1 MGDTEM
7 NEKEMPLRYG
17 FNPHQKPARIYSRKG
32 TLPFKVLN
40 GAPGYINMLDALN
53 SWQLVKELKQALDL
67 PAAASFKHVS
77 PAGAAVGIPL
87 GDALKKAYF
96 VDDMDESPLMA
107 AYARARGADRVSS
120 YGDFAALSDTVD
132 VLTAE
137 LIAREVSDGMI
148 APGYEPAA
156 LDILRAKK
164 GGKYLVIE
172 MDANYEPPETET
184 RQVFG
189 IDFEQKRNNAVASP
203 DLLNNI
209 VTVKKVLPPEAVRDL
224 IIATAAIKYTQ
235 SNTIGFA
242 VDGQAIGIG
251 AGQQSRIHC
260 TRLAAD
266 KADRWF
272 LRQHP
277 VLLGMKWRQGVVRAE
292 RNNAI
297 DLYLQEKLNRFE
309 EQNLA
314 AALEEVPP
322 QLTYEEKRE
331 WLSRLKGVSLSSDGM
346 IPFRDTIDRAHAS
359 GVSYVVQPGGSIR
372 DDDVIKACDD
382 YGMVM
387 AFSGVR
393 LFHH

>member
-1 MGDTEM
+1 MGDAEM

-17 FNPHQKPARIYSRKG
+17 FNPHQKPSRIFSKTG
-32 TLPFKVLN
+32 ALPFRVLN

-77 PAGAAVGIPL
+77 PAGTAVGIPL
-87 GDALKKAYF
+87 DNALRKAYF
-96 VDDMDESPLMA
+96 VDDMEQSPLMA

-132 VLTAE
+132 VPTAK
-137 LIAREVSDGMI
+137 LITREVSDGMI

-156 LDILRAKK
+156 LEILKAKK

-172 MDANYEPPETET
+172 IDTAYEPPETDT
-184 RQVFG
+184 REVFG
-189 IDFEQKRNNAVASP
+189 INFEQKRNNAVATP
-203 DLLNNI
+203 DMLTNV
-209 VTVKKVLPPEAVRDL
+209 VTVKKDFPAAAVRDL

-277 VLLGMKWRQGVVRAE
+277 VVLGMKWRQGVVRAE

-297 DLYLQEKLNRFE
+297 DLYLQERLNKFE
-309 EQNLA
+309 KQNLEA
-314 AALEEVPP
+314 VLEEVPP
-322 QLTYEEKRE
+322 QLTYEEKVK
-331 WLSRLKGVSLSSDGM
+331 WLVGLKGVSLSSDGM
-346 IPFRDTIDRAHAS
+346 IPFRDTIDRAHES
-359 GVSYVVQPGGSIR
+359 GVEYVVQPGSSIR
-372 DDDVIKACDD
+372 DDSVIKACDD

>member
-1 MGDTEM
+1 M
-7 NEKEMPLRYG
+7 NETEIALRYG
-17 FNPHQKPARIYSRKG
+17 FNPHQKSARIYTKKG
-32 TLPFKVLN
+32 TLPFRVLN

-53 SWQLVKELKQALDL
+53 SWQLVSELKQVLKM

-87 GDALKKAYF
+87 NDALEKAYF
-96 VDDMDESPLMA
+96 VDDMELSPLSA

-132 VLTAE
+132 VPTAR
-137 LIAREVSDGMI
+137 LLSREVSDGVI
-148 APGYEPAA
+148 APGYGKEA
-156 LDILRAKK
+156 LDILKEKK
-164 GGKYLVIE
+164 GGKYLIIE
-172 MDANYEPPETET
+172 IDVNYQPEELET
-184 RQVFG
+184 REVFG
-189 IDFEQKRNNAVASP
+189 VQFEQKRNNLIVTS
-203 DLLNNI
+203 DLLKNI
-209 VTVKKVLPPEAVRDL
+209 VTKKKELPPDAVRDL

-242 VDGQAIGIG
+242 FDGQAIGIG

-260 TRLAAD
+260 TRLAAE

-277 VLLGMKWRQGVVRAE
+277 TILGLKWRKGIGRAG

-297 DLYLQEKLNRFE
+297 DLYLQERLNSFE
-309 EQNLA
+309 KENLK
-314 AALEEVPP
+314 AALEKVPP
-322 QLTYEEKRE
+322 QLTYDQKRE
-331 WLSRLKGVSLSSDGM
+331 WLNKLRGVSLSSDGM
-346 IPFRDTIDRAHAS
+346 IPFRDTIDRAHES
-359 GVSYVVQPGGSIR
+359 GVGYVVQPGGSIR
-372 DDDVIKACDD
+372 DKDVIKACDD